1 MLLDFFFKP
10 NINNHSKFTRKKKQI
25 KNEVTACKHVFYF
38 VQVGNDKFTQNIQ
51 QIGPRVNSCPYFMHR
66 LYAQTL
72 VVGLLSCSPFFFS
85 VGHVFAYLSHKD
97 TL

>member
-10 NINNHSKFTRKKKQI
+10 NINNHSKFTRKKNQI

-51 QIGPRVNSCPYFMHR
+51 HR
-66 LYAQTL
+66 PTCKQLPLFYAQTL
-72 VVGLLSCSPFFFS
+72 RTNIGRWTTFL
-85 VGHVFAYLSHKD
+85 
-97 TL
+97 

>member
-1 MLLDFFFKP
+1 MLLDIFLNQILIIIRNLPEK
-10 NINNHSKFTRKKKQI
+10 NKQI

-51 QIGPRVNSCPYFMHR
+51 QIGPRVNSCPYFTHR

-72 VVGLLSCSPFFFS
+72 VVGLLSCSPFFS